1 MLTNVQIIQLAREF
15 YIAMHTV
22 EGTPSELRANGA
34 EFDELPPAR
43 RISIENGVRRVIEVC
58 KVLERQ

>member
-1 MLTNVQIIQLAREF
+1 MPTNVQIIQLAREF

-22 EGTPSELRANGA
+22 EGTPAELRANGA

-43 RISIENGVRRVIEVC
+43 RISFENGVRRVIEVY